1 MPTCTEPLTVGVLF
15 SSTGVTAVVEQ
26 TQRNAVLLAIDEVN
40 ADGGLSGRELRAVG
54 PDPGSD
60 PKRYGQAAA
69 DLLNHGVRIIFGC
82 YMSSTR
88 RAVLPLIESREALL
102 FYPTLY
108 EGFEFSP
115 SCIYSGA
122 APNQNSLGLARYLT
136 GHIDER
142 FFFVGSNYVFPYES
156 NRIMRDLLQ
165 NQGASVVDERYLS
178 LEPNADEIDHVINL
192 IRNFAPVTIFST
204 VVGDSA
210 AAFYRAYERAGFD
223 RTVAPIASL
232 TVGEP
237 EMRAMGVS
245 AAEGHITSAPYFSTV
260 DRPESRSFV
269 ARYRA
274 AYGEDAPISACTESA
289 YLQVHLFAEAARR
302 AGSDDPSSILK
313 ALPTFSFDAPQ
324 GTVRIDARTNH
335 THLWPRVARVASNG
349 AFEIIEEV
357 QAPVAPDPYMIEP
370 DRDDWRDGAAVL

>member
-1 MPTCTEPLTVGVLF
+1 MPVCTEPLTVGVLF

-40 ADGGLSGRELRAVG
+40 AGGGLGGRELRAIG

-69 DLLNHGVRIIFGC
+69 DLLNQGVRIIFGC

-260 DRPESRSFV
+260 DRPESRAFV

-302 AGSDDPSSILK
+302 AGSDDPTSILK
-313 ALPTFSFDAPQ
+313 GLPTFSFDAPQ

-349 AFEIIEEV
+349 AFEI
-357 QAPVAPDPYMIEP
+357 
-370 DRDDWRDGAAVL
+370 

>member
-1 MPTCTEPLTVGVLF
+1 MPSRTDPLTVGVLF

-26 TQRNAVLLAIDEVN
+26 TQRNAVLFAIEEINAAGGVN
-40 ADGGLSGRELRAVG
+40 GREVKAIAI
-54 PDPGSD
+54 DPGSD

-69 DLLNHGVRIIFGC
+69 TLLDAGVRIVFGC

-88 RAVLPLIESREALL
+88 RAVLPLIENREALL

-122 APNQNSLGLARYLT
+122 APNQNSLGLAKHLT
-136 GHIDER
+136 DNVDER

-165 NQGASVVDERYLS
+165 NQGASVVDERYLP
-178 LEPNADEIDHVINL
+178 LEPSAEEIADVIAL
-192 IRNFAPVTIFST
+192 IRRHEPVTIFST

-210 AAFYRAYERAGFD
+210 AAFYRAYESAGFD

-237 EMRAMGVS
+237 EMRAMGAA
-245 AAEGHITSAPYFSTV
+245 AAEGHITSAPYFSV
-260 DRPESRSFV
+260 IDREESRSFV
-269 ARYRA
+269 SRYREMH
-274 AYGEDAPISACTESA
+274 GPEAPISACTEAA
-289 YLQVHLFAEAARR
+289 YFQVHLFAEAARR
-302 AGSDDPSSILK
+302 AGSDDPRAILK
-313 ALPTFSFDAPQ
+313 TLPTFSYDAPQ
-324 GTVRIDARTNH
+324 GTVRVDAKTNH
-335 THLWPRVARVASNG
+335 TYLWPRVARFG
-349 AFEIIEEV
+349 ADGVIETIQEV
-357 QAPVAPDPYMIEP
+357 QSPVRPDPYMVEP
-370 DRDDWRDGAAVL
+370 DWHDWGGEAVAR